1 MNKTPSV
8 GILGGTFNPV
18 HNGHLRLA
26 LEVGEALGLT
36 RVLLTPCASPP
47 HKTHNGLLPFDLRVA
62 FPRAAVRGIPMLE
75 VCTLEGEL
83 DGPSYTWAS
92 LAERH
97 RRGGTCPDPDSA
109 PLPAP
114 EQRPFFMMGAE
125 SFSALHTWRRGME
138 LPKLGHL
145 VMVPRGGD
153 DREVFR
159 SSIRRYWPGS
169 LPEEGGKAAGRHG
182 SAAPAEGDAALA
194 ACAGSPELLRETVAL
209 AGAEAGGGHCTF
221 LPVPRLDISSTF
233 LRERWREG
241 RSLAGLV
248 PEAVRELM
256 EQERATLDELW
267 G

>member
-1 MNKTPSV
+1 MSLTLDLPRV

-26 LEVGEALGLT
+26 VEVGEALGLE

-47 HKTHNGLLPFDLRVA
+47 HKTQNGLLPFELRVA
-62 FPRAAVRGIPMLE
+62 FLREAIRGIPLLE
-75 VCTLEGEL
+75 VSTLEGEL

-92 LAERH
+92 LSERH
-97 RRGGTCPDPDSA
+97 RRGGTCADPDSC

-114 EQRPFFMMGAE
+114 AERPFFMMGAE

-153 DREVFR
+153 DRSVFR
-159 SSIRRYWPGS
+159 SSIRRYWPDS
-169 LPEEGGKAAGRHG
+169 LPEDERADE
-182 SAAPAEGDAALA
+182 PVYQ
-194 ACAGSPELLRETVAL
+194 RETVAL
-209 AGAEAGGGHCTF
+209 AGEAAGGGHCTF

-233 LRERWREG
+233 IRRRWIEG

-248 PEAVRELM
+248 PEGVLALM

-267 G
+267 K